1 MTATQ
6 EKMIAQLE
14 LLIEKYEKDII
25 GLSDRIWE
33 FAETRFEE
41 YQSVDILTTYLK
53 ENGFTVKRGIGG
65 IETAFVA
72 TYGGTGPVIGIL
84 GEYDALPGLNQKEAS
99 PNREAYV
106 YGGNG
111 HGCGHNM
118 LGTAGIG
125 AVLVLKEWIDA
136 GLIKGQIHYYGCP
149 AEEGGSG
156 KTFMV
161 REGVFEG
168 VDIAI
173 TWHPNSYASI
183 FNYSSLANYQVYFE
197 FEGIASHA
205 AASPELGRSA
215 LDAVELMNVGVNY
228 LREHVPS
235 NARLHY
241 AVTNTG
247 GMSPNVV
254 QAQAEVLYLI
264 RGKDIKE
271 VDGIYQR
278 VLKIAEGAAL
288 MTETNLTVKFDKAC
302 SNYVPND
309 TVNRL
314 LYKNLE
320 AVGLPSYTEEELVYA
335 NQMMQTLTPN
345 ELAAA
350 KQDVISMAG
359 SSDMSAALDAM
370 DDPFFNAIIPYEL
383 SKDSMAGST
392 DVADVSWVVPTAQ
405 FFAPCFVFGTP
416 LHTWQLVSQGKTS
429 LAHKGLLYA
438 AKVMAMTA
446 FDLLYDQ
453 NLIEQAKKEHKL
465 QTNNQYVNP
474 IPAYIKPNMNK

>member
-1 MTATQ
+1 MTTRQ
-6 EKMIAQLE
+6 RKMIAQLE
-14 LLIEKYEKDII
+14 LLMEKYEKGILE
-25 GLSDRIWE
+25 LSDRIWE
-33 FAETRFEE
+33 IAETRFEE
-41 YQSVDILTTYLK
+41 YQSAAILTTYLE
-53 ENGFTVKRGIGG
+53 ENGFTVKTGIGG
-65 IETAFVA
+65 IETAFVS
-72 TYGGTGPVIGIL
+72 TYGESGPVIGIL

-99 PNREAYV
+99 SNREAYV

-125 AVLVLKEWIDA
+125 AALIIKEWIDA

-161 REGVFEG
+161 REGVFKE

-173 TWHPNSYASI
+173 TWHPNSYASV

-271 VDGIYQR
+271 VDGIYER

-320 AVGLPSYTEEELVYA
+320 MIGLPTYTEEELGYA
-335 NQMMQTLTPN
+335 NQMTQTLTPN

-350 KQDVISMAG
+350 KQDVIGMAG
-359 SSDMSAALDAM
+359 SQDVSAALDAM
-370 DDPFFNAIIPYEL
+370 NGPFLETIIPYEP
-383 SKDSMAGST
+383 SKDAMAGST

-405 FFAPCFVFGTP
+405 FYAPCFVFGTP

-429 LAHKGLLYA
+429 LAHKGVLYA

-446 FDLLYDQ
+446 FDLLHDQ
-453 NLIEQAKKEHKL
+453 RLIEQAKKEHKL
-465 QTNNQYVNP
+465 QTDDQYINP